1 MPRKKVIEEQLE
13 KDVKKDLEEVDEDE
27 VKDAL
32 EEVEEEGA
40 GEAAGTRYLA
50 TLKLLKQQQLDVGGG
65 GAEAAEAV
73 GGVGGGGAEGAEG
86 GPEAAELQRRRK
98 HFAQDVAEA
107 KRRRLEEEQQLKM
120 DELQQKV
127 DASRKEW
134 NLLKHN
140 FFQGHNAKLKAQH
153 HHQMQEQQQMQQ
165 QQGSSR
171 CSLWQNAATDEGSAR
186 AAPLTSDEADVLF
199 GKMRPP
205 GMPRMFLAAADAAAE
220 AARATAT
227 AADAAAE
234 ASDDGGSGH
243 TEIYSDDSTDGCQP
257 PYFAN

>member
-1 MPRKKVIEEQLE
+1 MPKKKVIEEQLE

-40 GEAAGTRYLA
+40 GEAAGRRYLA

-65 GAEAAEAV
+65 GEEAAEAV

-107 KRRRLEEEQQLKM
+107 KRRRLEVEQQLVL
-120 DELQQKV
+120 DELQQQV

-134 NLLKHN
+134 KEVMHN

-165 QQGSSR
+165 QQGSASYAEG
-171 CSLWQNAATDEGSAR
+171 SATAASSAEGSAR
-186 AAPLTSDEADVLF
+186 AASY
-199 GKMRPP
+199 
-205 GMPRMFLAAADAAAE
+205 AE
-220 AARATAT
+220 GSARATAT

-234 ASDDGGSGH
+234 ASDDGGSGD
-243 TEIYSDDSTDGCQP
+243 TEIYGDDSNDGCQP